1 MSMETTSPGQPTNDR
16 LALLYNLSQQLNSSL
31 DLEEVLNKLMDEV
44 ITALHAERGFIMLH
58 GVDGKLEF
66 RVARGLDQT
75 DIEDPEFQISRSVVD
90 KTAASGQPILTS
102 DAQLD
107 ERFNMRQS
115 IMAKGLRA
123 ILCVPIK
130 IKEQQIGIIYVD
142 NRLRAGIFTTEDLD
156 LLNSISASAAIAIEN
171 ARLYKL
177 AIEKS
182 RMETEMQLAR
192 NVQISLLPREIPSIP
207 GWQFGA
213 HWQPARQVGGDYY
226 DFIQHPDGRLGLV
239 IADVTD
245 KGMPAALFMASTKN
259 ILRASIQAC
268 DSIAEGIN
276 RANTLIEHESNGQMF
291 ISLVYACLD
300 PASGDLLYV
309 NAGHNPPLQF
319 HAGRGAYSI
328 LNRSGMWLGV
338 DAAATY
344 TDESEKMEEGDLII
358 LYTDGVS
365 EAENPRG
372 EPFGEEGLKSVI
384 SKHRG
389 KTPHDLCKLVIQ
401 AVQDFTGTSE
411 LSDDITL
418 VIVRR
423 EKNG

>member
-1 MSMETTSPGQPTNDR
+1 MEPSAIGQPSNDR

-31 DLEEVLNKLMDEV
+31 DLDEVLNKLMDEV
-44 ITALHAERGFIMLH
+44 ITALHAERGFIMLR
-58 GVDGKLEF
+58 GVDEALEF
-66 RVARGLDQT
+66 RVARGMDQT

-142 NRLRAGIFTTEDLD
+142 NRLRAGIFTTDDLD

-192 NVQISLLPREIPSIP
+192 NVQVSLLPRQIPSLP
-207 GWQFGA
+207 GWKFGA

-226 DFIQHPDGRLGLV
+226 DFIDHPNGRLGLV

-245 KGMPAALFMASTKN
+245 KGMPAALFMASAKN
-259 ILRASIQAC
+259 ILRASILAC
-268 DSIAEGIN
+268 DSIAEGIT
-276 RANTLIEHESNGQMF
+276 RANALIEHESNEQMF

-300 PASGDLLYV
+300 PADGVLTYV
-309 NAGHNPPLQF
+309 NAGHNPPLHF
-319 HAGRGAYSI
+319 HAGQGTFSI

-344 TDESEKMEEGDLII
+344 SDESEKIENGDLII

-365 EAENPRG
+365 EAENPGG
-372 EPFGEEGLKSVI
+372 ESFGEEGLKSVI
-384 SKHRG
+384 MMHPGESPK
-389 KTPHDLCKLVIQ
+389 DLCKLVIG

-418 VIVRR
+418 LIVER

>member
-1 MSMETTSPGQPTNDR
+1 METTSPDLPANDR
-16 LALLYNLSQQLNSSL
+16 LTLLYNLSQQLNSSL
-31 DLEEVLNKLMDEV
+31 DLEVVLNKLMDEV

-58 GVDGKLEF
+58 GVDGMLEF

-75 DIEDPEFQISRSVVD
+75 DIEDPEFQISRSIVD

-130 IKEQQIGIIYVD
+130 IKDQQIGIIYVD

-268 DSIAEGIN
+268 DSIADGIN
-276 RANTLIEHESNGQMF
+276 RANKLIEHESNGQMF

-300 PASGDLLYV
+300 PASGVLLYV

-319 HAGRGAYSI
+319 HAGLRKYSL

-338 DAAATY
+338 DASANY
-344 TDESEKMEEGDLII
+344 KDETEKIDDDDLII

-365 EAENPRG
+365 EAENPLG
-372 EPFGEEGLKSVI
+372 EPFGVEGLKSVI
-384 SKHRG
+384 SKHRE

-401 AVQDFTGTSE
+401 AVKDFTGTSE

-418 VIVRR
+418 VIVKR
-423 EKNG
+423 ERNG